1 MIQTIERS
9 DTMRGQKTR
18 EKIMEAAI
26 KVISN
31 ETIEGLSTRKVS
43 SEAKVNLAAIH
54 YHHRSKEGMLID
66 LSRYI
71 ITKYVF
77 PTFEELY
84 SKAENPKNF
93 VVNLFNKAFQLFEER
108 PDVVRTLVYP
118 WLHGTK
124 NRRIK
129 DILVT
134 GKQEFMEKCVDV
146 LEENMS
152 TKRAKKVISRT
163 LNMLIGLIM
172 DALITNEK
180 PSQKELNELAGRLA

>member
-1 MIQTIERS
+1 
-9 DTMRGQKTR
+9 MRGQKTR

-71 ITKYVF
+71 ITKYMF
-77 PTFEELY
+77 PRFEELY
-84 SKAENPKNF
+84 KNVEGPKEF
-93 VVNLFNKAFQLFEER
+93 VTNLFGKAFQLFDER
-108 PDVVRTLVYP
+108 PDVVRTLVYL

-129 DILVT
+129 DILVS
-134 GKQEFMEKCVDV
+134 GKQEFMEKCIDV

-152 TKRAKKVISRT
+152 AKRAKKVISRS
-163 LNMLIGLIM
+163 LSMLIGMLM
-172 DALITNEK
+172 DALITNER
-180 PSQKELNELAGRLA
+180 PSQKELNELAGRLS

>member
-1 MIQTIERS
+1 
-9 DTMRGQKTR
+9 MRGQKTR

-108 PDVVRTLVYP
+108 PDVVRTLVYL